1 MRINEIITKEFA
13 PTKTAKQVAHNA
25 QADAA
30 FWKSKL
36 APTPLNKDTMVIT
49 GPNAQNKIDN
59 KIAKANSLSKAA
71 NVNPNAFTN
80 NLQKSFS
87 NNTSKFKTKFG
98 RS

>member
-1 MRINEIITKEFA
+1 MRISEIIAKEFA
-13 PTKTAKQVAHNA
+13 PTKTAKQVAYNA

-49 GPNAQNKIDN
+49 GPNAQAKIDN
-59 KIAKANSLSKAA
+59 KFAKANSLSKAA
-71 NVNPNAFTN
+71 GVNKNAFSN
-80 NLQKSFS
+80 DLQKSFS

-98 RS
+98 RP